1 MALLVSFMFVELA
14 VGALSGS
21 IAVLADAGH
30 MVTDA
35 GALAGGLWALNL
47 TDRPASGRWTYGLV
61 RAEILAGA
69 ANGVTLA
76 AVGAVILFEACRRLA
91 APPVVSGGYLMATAG
106 AGVAVTLVATLVLAG
121 ADRRSLNVEGV
132 FQHVLTDLY
141 AFGGTF
147 VAGLVILLT
156 GFRQADPLASLLVV
170 ALMARAAA
178 RLLVA
183 SGRVLLEGT
192 PEHVDLEE
200 VRSHILGLPEVL
212 SVHDLHAWTLGSS
225 HPALSAHVVVTDR
238 CLADGGSARLLD
250 ALQACLA
257 GHFDVGHSTF
267 QLEPG
272 GHVDH
277 ELAGHD

>member
-1 MALLVSFMFVELA
+1 MGLLALFMVVELA

-35 GALAGGLWALNL
+35 GALAGGLWALYL
-47 TDRPASGRWTYGLV
+47 TGRPASGRWTYGRV

-69 ANGVTLA
+69 ANGVALA

-91 APPVVSGGYLMATAG
+91 SPPPVAGGYLMATAAG
-106 AGVAVTLVATLVLAG
+106 GVAVTLVATLVLAG

-141 AFGGTF
+141 AFGATL
-147 VAGLVILLT
+147 VAGLVIVLT
-156 GFRQADPLASLLVV
+156 GFRRADPLASLLVV
-170 ALMARAAA
+170 ALMGRAAA

-200 VRSHILGLPEVL
+200 VRNHILGLPEVV

-238 CLADGGSARLLD
+238 CLADGASARLLD

-257 GHFDVGHSTF
+257 GHFDVSHSTF

-277 ELAGHD
+277 ELAHE